1 MERGIGHMA
10 ESDHF
15 ITVITFASL
24 GAEADNGTSGNVD
37 SVNALA
43 IAEHIRY
50 LCFYAKERTKDG

>member
-1 MERGIGHMA
+1 MA

-15 ITVITFASL
+15 ITAITFASL
-24 GAEADNGTSGNVD
+24 GAAADNGTSGNVD